1 MFFISLQY
9 QRYQAALPGWVL
21 QSGHY
26 ATVQAERIC
35 RRDGRINHPF
45 LCLIIFRY
53 LCPMTYEES
62 LSFLERIKDT
72 AIGAPVKGRFIQS
85 LFIGPT
91 DWDQMCNF
99 MNLRIQKGDEAALLA
114 LSSQGMSLSVYG
126 MSVTEADDDVPKWEM
141 TNLDNWELII
151 GN

>member
-1 MFFISLQY
+1 
-9 QRYQAALPGWVL
+9 
-21 QSGHY
+21 
-26 ATVQAERIC
+26 
-35 RRDGRINHPF
+35 
-45 LCLIIFRY
+45 
-53 LCPMTYEES
+53 MTYKEA
-62 LSFLERIKDT
+62 LSYLDRIKDT

>member
-1 MFFISLQY
+1 
-9 QRYQAALPGWVL
+9 
-21 QSGHY
+21 
-26 ATVQAERIC
+26 
-35 RRDGRINHPF
+35 
-45 LCLIIFRY
+45 
-53 LCPMTYEES
+53 MTYEES
-62 LSFLERIKDT
+62 QSLYDRLQAF
-72 AIGAPVKGRFIQS
+72 AIGAPVKGRLIES

-126 MSVTEADDDVPKWEM
+126 MSVTEADDDVSKWEM

>member
-1 MFFISLQY
+1 
-9 QRYQAALPGWVL
+9 
-21 QSGHY
+21 
-26 ATVQAERIC
+26 
-35 RRDGRINHPF
+35 
-45 LCLIIFRY
+45 
-53 LCPMTYEES
+53 MTYEES
-62 LSFLERIKDT
+62 LSFLDRIKDT

-91 DWDQMCNF
+91 DWGQMCNF
-99 MNLRIQKGDEAALLA
+99 MNLRIQKGDEAALLT

>member
-1 MFFISLQY
+1 
-9 QRYQAALPGWVL
+9 
-21 QSGHY
+21 
-26 ATVQAERIC
+26 
-35 RRDGRINHPF
+35 
-45 LCLIIFRY
+45 
-53 LCPMTYEES
+53 MTYEES
-62 LSFLERIKDT
+62 LSFLDRIKDT

-91 DWDQMCNF
+91 DWGQMCNF

-141 TNLDNWELII
+141 TNLDSWELII
-151 GN
+151 SN

>member
-1 MFFISLQY
+1 
-9 QRYQAALPGWVL
+9 
-21 QSGHY
+21 
-26 ATVQAERIC
+26 
-35 RRDGRINHPF
+35 
-45 LCLIIFRY
+45 
-53 LCPMTYEES
+53 MTYKGA
-62 LSFLERIKDT
+62 LSYLDRIKDT

-126 MSVTEADDDVPKWEM
+126 MSVAEADDDVPKWEM

>member
-1 MFFISLQY
+1 
-9 QRYQAALPGWVL
+9 
-21 QSGHY
+21 
-26 ATVQAERIC
+26 
-35 RRDGRINHPF
+35 
-45 LCLIIFRY
+45 
-53 LCPMTYEES
+53 MTYEES

>member
-1 MFFISLQY
+1 
-9 QRYQAALPGWVL
+9 
-21 QSGHY
+21 
-26 ATVQAERIC
+26 
-35 RRDGRINHPF
+35 
-45 LCLIIFRY
+45 
-53 LCPMTYEES
+53 MTYEES

-99 MNLRIQKGDEAALLA
+99 MNLRIQKGDKAALLA

>member
-1 MFFISLQY
+1 
-9 QRYQAALPGWVL
+9 
-21 QSGHY
+21 
-26 ATVQAERIC
+26 
-35 RRDGRINHPF
+35 
-45 LCLIIFRY
+45 
-53 LCPMTYEES
+53 MTYEEPQA
-62 LSFLERIKDT
+62 LYDRLKT
-72 AIGAPVKGRFIQS
+72 LAIGTPMKDRIIEH
-85 LFIGPT
+85 LFIRPT
-91 DWDQMCNF
+91 DWGQMCNF